1 MNPELLAKAVSGI
14 DPTCAIVIDCKH
26 WKRADVSSLSS
37 YAKKQLE
44 RPEVLQK
51 KQTNNITSAIPILVT
66 LHYEKSKLCQQSPCY
81 THQYA

>member
-14 DPTCAIVIDCKH
+14 DPICAIVIDCKH

-44 RPEVLQK
+44 RTELLLK
-51 KQTNNITSAIPILVT
+51 KTD
-66 LHYEKSKLCQQSPCY
+66 K
-81 THQYA
+81 